1 MSKST
6 IMYKISCFAIV
17 IVCMTLSVTAH
28 GRTVSSRKPIMKANN
43 LRCEYLSEPLGI
55 DSIHPRFS
63 WIIESAANAKDQYQT
78 AYRVIVASSSSIL
91 AKNRG
96 DLWDSGVVRS
106 SKQNNI
112 AYSGS
117 GLKSGQQCYWKV
129 CIWPDEGDAE
139 WSKPATFE
147 MGLLHPSDWVAK
159 WIGDG
164 KKQPE
169 TDADY
174 YKNDPAPLFRKEF
187 ALQRPIKKARLYI
200 TGLGYYEASING
212 SRIGDH
218 VLDPGWTRFEK
229 RTLYSTYDVTS
240 NLQRGDNCIGAMLGN
255 GWYNPLPLR
264 LFGTFNLRDYLA
276 IGRPKLIA
284 QLHIE
289 YKDGT
294 TDIIG
299 SDETWKMSEG
309 PILRNSIYLGEVY
322 DARKEQT
329 GWDKPGFD
337 DKKWRNATLAQ
348 DNTGPLVAQ
357 SQPPIRVRSQWNAI
371 KQTEPKPKVYIYDL
385 GVNFAGWVSI
395 SLSITKGAEI
405 KLRYGELLNKD
416 GTLNP
421 MTSVAGQIKGV
432 RQGTSESIGGPGAP
446 SIAWQSDTYIAKG
459 EQNETYTPRFTFHG
473 FRFVEITGLNA
484 PLPLKSVTAMAL
496 SSDVEDAGTFEC
508 TNPVLNN
515 IQEVCRR
522 TFLSNIFSVQS
533 DCPHRERLGY
543 GGDIVATSEAFM
555 SNFDMAGFYA
565 KTVRDWSDSALPG
578 GMFTDTAPY
587 MGIQYCGVVWAM
599 AHPLLVDQ
607 LYRNYGDREIGER
620 EYEAA
625 KRWISLVEKQY
636 LVGIVTEG
644 LSDHEGLAPAPAPEM
659 VTPLYY
665 QCAKMMEAG
674 ARRLLKMEDAVHFSS
689 LGKMI
694 RQAYVARFVNQTT
707 GKVGPGTQT
716 SQAIGLYTGIVPD
729 TVRAKCLSFLL
740 RDIEEHKGHLTT
752 GILGTKFMLDVL
764 SREGHADVAYQIAAQ
779 PSFPGWGWML
789 MNGATT
795 LWEHWE
801 FSDNTFSHNHPMFGS
816 ISQWMMQW
824 LGGIQP
830 EPDAEGYDRICI
842 RPQTPE
848 GLDWVKSSYKSIRG
862 EIVSNWKRKGNT
874 LTFEIVVPV
883 NATARICLPAKMA
896 DEITEDGKKISRS
909 ANSSVAGVEFKIGSG
924 RYTFTV
930 KSK

>member
-1 MSKST
+1 
-6 IMYKISCFAIV
+6 MYKISFFAVV
-17 IVCMTLSVTAH
+17 IVCTLLSVTAH
-28 GRTVSSRKPIMKANN
+28 GHTVTSLKPTMKVNN
-43 LRCEYLSEPLGI
+43 LRCEYRKEPLGI
-55 DSIHPRFS
+55 DSVHPRFS
-63 WIIESAANAKDQYQT
+63 WIIQSAVNAKDQYQT
-78 AYRVIVASSSSIL
+78 AYRIIVASSSSIL

-117 GLKSGQQCYWKV
+117 ALKSGQQCYWKV

-139 WSKPATFE
+139 WSKPAMFE
-147 MGLLHPSDWVAK
+147 IGLLHPSDWVGK
-159 WIGDG
+159 WISNG
-164 KKQPE
+164 KKLPE
-169 TDADY
+169 TDADF
-174 YKNDPAPLFRKEF
+174 YKDDPAPMFRKKF
-187 ALQRPIKKARLYI
+187 ALPKPIKKARLYI

-229 RTLYSTYDVTS
+229 RTLYCTYDVTN
-240 NLQRGDNCIGAMLGN
+240 NLQKGENCIGAILGN
-255 GWYNPLPLR
+255 GWYNPSPLR

-276 IGRPKLIA
+276 VGRPRMIA

-299 SDETWKMSEG
+299 SDETWKVSEG
-309 PILRNSIYLGEVY
+309 PLLRNSIYLGEVY

-348 DNTGPLVAQ
+348 DNTGPLVVQ

-371 KQTEPKPKVYIYDL
+371 KQTEPIPKVYIYDL
-385 GVNFAGWVSI
+385 GVNFAGWVSL
-395 SLSITKGAEI
+395 SLNLTKGTVV
-405 KLRYGELLNKD
+405 KLRYGELVNAD

-421 MTSVAGQIKGV
+421 MTSVAGQIKGL

-473 FRFVEITGLNA
+473 CRYIEITGLVA
-484 PLPLKSVTAMAL
+484 PLPLKSVTAIAL
-496 SSDVEDAGTFEC
+496 SSDVEEAGTFEC
-508 TNPVLNN
+508 SNPLLNN

-543 GGDIVATSEAFM
+543 GGDIVATSEALM

-599 AHPLLVDQ
+599 AHPLLIDQ
-607 LYRNYGDREIGER
+607 LYRYYGDRAIGDD

-625 KRWISLVEKQY
+625 KRWMSLVEKQY
-636 LVGIVTEG
+636 PDRIVTEG

-665 QCAKMMEAG
+665 QGAKMMEVA
-674 ARRLLKMEDAVHFSS
+674 ARRLSKMEDAAHFSS
-689 LGKMI
+689 LAQKI
-694 RQAYVARFVNQTT
+694 REAYVAKFVDQST

-764 SREGHADVAYQIAAQ
+764 SREGHADVAYEIATQ

-789 MNGATT
+789 MSGATT

-848 GLDWVKSSYKSIRG
+848 GLDWVKTSYKSIRG

-874 LTFEIVVPV
+874 LTFEIFVPV
-883 NATARICLPAKMA
+883 NTTARVCLPARSV
-896 DEITEDGKKISRS
+896 DEITEDGKKLSRS
-909 ANSSVAGVEFKIGSG
+909 ANLTGAGIEFKIGSG

>member
-1 MSKST
+1 
-6 IMYKISCFAIV
+6 MYKISCFAVV
-17 IVCMTLSVTAH
+17 IICMILSVTAH
-28 GRTVSSRKPIMKANN
+28 GRTVSSLEPIMKANN
-43 LRCEYLSEPLGI
+43 LRCEYRSEPLGI
-55 DSIHPRFS
+55 DSNHPRFS
-63 WIIESAANAKDQYQT
+63 WIPESAANAKDQYQT
-78 AYRVIVASSSSIL
+78 SYRVIVASSSSIL

-112 AYSGS
+112 VYAGS
-117 GLKSGQQCYWKV
+117 DLRSGQQCFWKV
-129 CIWPDEGDAE
+129 CLWHDEGYAE

-159 WIGDG
+159 WICDG
-164 KKQPE
+164 KKQPV
-169 TDADY
+169 TDADF
-174 YKNDPAPLFRKEF
+174 YKDDPAPLFRKVF
-187 ALQRPIKKARLYI
+187 SLRKPIKNAKLYI

-212 SRIGDH
+212 ARIGDH

-229 RTLYSTYDVTS
+229 RTLYSVYDVTS
-240 NLQRGDNCIGAMLGN
+240 NLQEGENCIGAMLGN

-276 IGRPKLIA
+276 VGRPKLIA

-289 YKDGT
+289 YTDGT
-294 TDIIG
+294 SEIIG
-299 SDETWKMSEG
+299 SDETWKVGES

-337 DKKWRNATLAQ
+337 DSNWRNATLAQ
-348 DNTGPLVAQ
+348 SKTGMLVSQ

-371 KQTEPKPKVYIYDL
+371 KQTEPKPKIYIYDL
-385 GVNFAGWVSI
+385 GVNFAGWVSL
-395 SLSITKGAEI
+395 SLNMPAGTEI
-405 KLRYGELLNKD
+405 KLRYGELLNAD

-421 MTSVAGQIKGV
+421 MTSVAGQIKGL
-432 RQGTSESIGGPGAP
+432 RQGTQESIGGPGAP
-446 SIAWQSDTYIAKG
+446 PIAWQTDTYIAKG
-459 EQNETYTPRFTFHG
+459 RPETYTPRFTFHG
-473 FRFVEITGLNA
+473 CRYLEITGLDA
-484 PLPLKSVTAMAL
+484 PLPVKSVTAMAL
-496 SSDVEDAGTFEC
+496 CSDVEDAGTFEC
-508 TNPVLNN
+508 SNPMLNN

-555 SNFDMAGFYA
+555 SNFNMAGFYA
-565 KTVRDWSDSALPG
+565 KAVRDWSDSALPG

-607 LYRNYGDREIGER
+607 LYRYYGDRKIDDD

-625 KRWISLVEKQY
+625 KRWMSLVEKQY
-636 LVGIVTEG
+636 PDGIVTEG

-665 QCAKMMEAG
+665 QCAKLMEAA
-674 ARRLLKMEDAVHFSS
+674 ARRLSKVEDAAKYLK
-689 LGKMI
+689 LGQTI
-694 RQAYVARFVNQTT
+694 REAYVAKFVDQTT

-729 TVRAKCLSFLL
+729 SIRSKSLTLLL

-764 SREGHADVAYQIAAQ
+764 SREGRADVAYQVATQ

-816 ISQWMMQW
+816 VSQWMMQW

-830 EPDAEGYDRICI
+830 EPDAEGFDRICI
-842 RPQTPE
+842 RPQTPV

-862 EIVSNWKRKGNT
+862 DIVSNWKRKGKT
-874 LTFEIVVPV
+874 LTFDIVVPA
-883 NATARICLPAKMA
+883 NSTARVCLPAKSV
-896 DEITEDGKKISRS
+896 DEITEDGKKLSRS
-909 ANSSVAGVEFKIGSG
+909 AAVIGAGVEFNVGSG
-924 RYTFTV
+924 HYSFNV
-930 KSK
+930 KLK